1 MLINRER
8 LLIYD
13 TLIRIISHSSL
24 PISSRL
30 VMYKAYD
37 ILKPLIPNLNIRHI
51 SGMLAAVK
59 SSSDYDI
66 HVISPRN
73 SVIITK

>member
-13 TLIRIISHSSL
+13 TLISIISHSSL
-24 PISSRL
+24 PINSRF
-30 VMYKAYD
+30 VMYEAYD

-59 SSSDYDI
+59 SSTAYDI
-66 HVISPRN
+66 CVISPRN
-73 SVIITK
+73 SVITT

>member
-13 TLIRIISHSSL
+13 TLISIISHSSL
-24 PISSRL
+24 PINSRF

-37 ILKPLIPNLNIRHI
+37 ILKPQIPGLNIRHI
-51 SGMLAAVK
+51 SGMLATVK
-59 SSSDYDI
+59 SSTAYDI
-66 HVISPRN
+66 QVISPRN
-73 SVIITK
+73 SIITT